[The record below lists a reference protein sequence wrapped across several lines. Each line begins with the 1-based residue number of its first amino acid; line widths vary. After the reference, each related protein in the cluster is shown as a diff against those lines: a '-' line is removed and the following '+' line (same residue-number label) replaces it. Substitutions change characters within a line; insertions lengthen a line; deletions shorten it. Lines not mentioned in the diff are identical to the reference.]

1 MKIDDVTRENLTE
14 IAALD
19 FQQKSNLR
27 AGYAL
32 RAAGVV
38 VFAALFAVIARAA
51 HPDLRLTVDTF
62 IGIAVEGA
70 AVWVS
75 ILLIVL
81 AVVGV
86 LYLHELIHA
95 AVFFASCG
103 APPQIGA
110 KGWLIFAA
118 APGYLN
124 RRGAM
129 IANALAPFAVIS
141 LVGVVLIVLLPTA
154 HLSWVF
160 IPTVVNAAAAGGD
173 FLGVA
178 WLWKLPEKS
187 RLEDDGER
195 LVAYRLGV
203 EE

>member
-1 MKIDDVTRENLTE
+1 MKIDDMTRETLTE
-14 IAALD
+14 IGTLD
-19 FQQKSNLR
+19 FQRKSKLL

-38 VFAALFAVIARAA
+38 VFAALFVAIARAA
-51 HPDLRLTVDTF
+51 HPDLPLTVDSF
-62 IGIAVEGA
+62 IGIAIEGA

-75 ILLIVL
+75 ILLVIL
-81 AVVGV
+81 AVAGV

-141 LVGVVLIVLLPTA
+141 LVGAVLIVLLPTA
-154 HLSWVF
+154 YLSWVF

-178 WLWKLPEKS
+178 WLGKLPKDS

-195 LVAYRLGV
+195 LVAYRLSA